1 MRQTLST
8 TTILIAVSAFGLPIV
23 KGGDSQRGIDLRL
36 VAAAEE
42 ARNVQRARPADE
54 APAEPAANADPELPP
69 TRMPPRDPTEPGEG
83 LRDLVAPFRMG
94 QPGRPGA
101 AGWAVPRVT
110 LKGRIIGPKAPPA
123 AIVELHGAMYVLHE
137 ESELTVDGPEAALG
151 GLTLRAKQITSSEV
165 RIEVL
170 PLGKVMVLR

>member
-8 TTILIAVSAFGLPIV
+8 MTILVAVSAFGLPILQ
-23 KGGDSQRGIDLRL
+23 GNDSQRGIELRL
-36 VAAAEE
+36 MAATEDAQ
-42 ARNVQRARPADE
+42 NVQRTRPADE
-54 APAEPAANADPELPP
+54 APAEPAANTNPELPAP
-69 TRMPPRDPTEPGEG
+69 RPPARDPTEPGEE

-101 AGWAVPRVT
+101 AGLAVPRIT
-110 LKGRIIGPKAPPA
+110 LRGRIIGPKAPPA

-137 ESELTVDGPEAALG
+137 ESELTVDGPEAAFG

>member
-8 TTILIAVSAFGLPIV
+8 TSILIVVSIFGLHMV
-23 KGGDSQRGIDLRL
+23 HGGDSQRGTDLRL
-36 VAAAEE
+36 ANAAEKI
-42 ARNVQRARPADE
+42 RNVQRAAPAAQ
-54 APAEPAANADPELPP
+54 APAEPAPKADPELPAP
-69 TRMPPRDPTEPGEG
+69 RTPPRDPTEPGEE

-101 AGWAVPRVT
+101 AGLAVPRVT

-123 AIVELHGAMYVLHE
+123 AIVELHGAVYVLHE

-151 GLTLRAKQITSSEV
+151 GLTLHVKQITSSEV

-170 PLGKVMVLR
+170 PLGKIMVLR